1 MSAPD
6 VLTWIRNALGQDPAI
21 LASVEPVLARAR
33 QTYGG
38 DTVYIRA
45 PERQKVTQR
54 TLQRRR
60 QRQDG

>member
-6 VLTWIRNALGQDPAI
+6 VLSWIRNALSQDPAI

-45 PERQKVTQR
+45 TDRQKVTRR
-54 TLQRRR
+54 TLQRRKHPHV
-60 QRQDG
+60 